1 MGKVLPILIS
11 SRLLNKTIDYSY
23 GYFCRNNPNATR
35 IERRNAIKRFLDYIR
50 DNLKIQNET
59 LPTESSLNYKNTSEA
74 GIRAKPSVAGTNSVL
89 DEVLVDP

>member
-35 IERRNAIKRFLDYIR
+35 IERRNAIKRFLDYTR
-50 DNLKIQNET
+50 DN
-59 LPTESSLNYKNTSEA
+59 KNTKMK
-74 GIRAKPSVAGTNSVL
+74 ILTCNQHLYKFKNIT
-89 DEVLVDP
+89 